1 MDIMIY
7 SKSSIYGIQA
17 MIYLAEH
24 REESKIIVSKISE
37 NYNIPPQFLSKL
49 VQTLAKHHLID
60 SFKGRNGGIRLHK
73 DPKNIKIIDIVH
85 AIDGPPPEQ
94 EMCVIGLDVC
104 DDSVACPLHNNWK
117 IIKENITSML
127 SNENLDTLTLE
138 MLRKRKAL
146 EELVY

>member
-1 MDIMIY
+1 MIY

-24 REESKIIVSKISE
+24 KEKSKIIVSKISE
-37 NYNIPPQFLSKL
+37 DYKIPPQFLSKL
-49 VQTLAKHHLID
+49 VQVLAKHHLIQ
-60 SFKGRNGGIRLHK
+60 SFKGRNGGIRLNK
-73 DPKNIKIIDIVH
+73 DPKEIKIIDIVY

-117 IIKENITSML
+117 IIRENITSML
-127 SNENLDTLTLE
+127 SNENLEKLTLE
-138 MLRKRKAL
+138 MLRKRKTL
-146 EELVY
+146 EEIVS